1 MFRRWMVKP
10 HFAGKEPLLRS
21 AINSFTSGDAV
32 PVLKIILTE
41 IEGILNE
48 AYRKVHGQS
57 AKIKILLAFAGASAE
72 AKAGRPDTLLF
83 PTAFADYLQAYTF
96 ANFDPS
102 AASGMAG
109 SRHAV
114 GHGHAT
120 AESYTLVRALQA
132 LLTLDQLA
140 FYT

>member
-1 MFRRWMVKP
+1 MATP
-10 HFAGKEPLLRS
+10 C
-21 AINSFTSGDAV
+21 
-32 PVLKIILTE
+32 PVLKIVLTE

-48 AYRKVHGQS
+48 AHRKVHGQP
-57 AKIKILLAFAGASAE
+57 AKLKTLLAFAVSSAE

-83 PTAFADYLQAYTF
+83 PKAFAEYLQRYTF

-102 AASGMAG
+102 TSSGSAG

-114 GHGHAT
+114 GHGHAA

>member
-1 MFRRWMVKP
+1 M
-10 HFAGKEPLLRS
+10 RS

-32 PVLKIILTE
+32 PVLKIVLTE

-48 AYRKVHGQS
+48 AYRKIHGQS
-57 AKIKILLAFAGASAE
+57 AKIKVLLAFAVSSAE

-83 PTAFADYLQAYTF
+83 PTAFAEYLQQHTF

-102 AASGMAG
+102 TSCGSAG

-114 GHGHAT
+114 GHGHAAVET
-120 AESYTLVRALQA
+120 YTLVRALQA